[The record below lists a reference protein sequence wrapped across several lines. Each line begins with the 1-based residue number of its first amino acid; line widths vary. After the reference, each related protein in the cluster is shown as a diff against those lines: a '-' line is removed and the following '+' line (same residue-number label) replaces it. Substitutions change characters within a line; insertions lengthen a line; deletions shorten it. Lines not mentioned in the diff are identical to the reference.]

1 MAMLLKNAVLLDAN
15 YDNVPL
21 DILVEG
27 DKILQVGTGL
37 TAEQEIDLTG
47 YTILPGFIDAH
58 IHVATKEGEFS
69 DEALLAWAENGV
81 TTVRELGMLST
92 MPMEEYAPWI
102 QTQNKRPQAAR
113 LIATGKY
120 IDVAGGYGCGPEPNK
135 VVGNVVEDV
144 AGAEKMVEKA
154 HDLGFPGIKIG
165 IADGMAGAPRMSNE
179 MIAAIGK
186 KCKELGM
193 FTACHIGT
201 SASLMDMVNGGIG
214 EAGHTPN
221 DPMPQELIEK
231 MVTLG
236 VPMDTTIG
244 DPDKAME
251 PPPGMVFP
259 GGPGGVPPMGT
270 QMDPSEADPF
280 GRGRARERTEFS
292 ASVGNGEERT
302 LRGRGGPGGMPGGPG
317 GMDPAK
323 MAEQKKQQNKIMREN
338 LKRFYDAGGK
348 IILGT
353 DLIHSKDFR
362 KDATIPVVEMRQL
375 VESGVPF
382 KETIKAGT
390 ISAAEVVGTAQEEG
404 TIEAGKLANLIAVKG
419 RVDES
424 FQQLKQVAFVMHY
437 GTIIKN
443 LG

>member
-15 YDNVPL
+15 YDNAPL

-47 YTILPGFIDAH
+47 YTVLPGFIDAH
-58 IHVATKEGEFS
+58 IHVATKEGYFP

-92 MPMEEYAPWI
+92 MPMDEYAAWI
-102 QTQNKRPQAAR
+102 QAQNKRPQAAR

-135 VVGNVVEDV
+135 VVGNVVEDI

-165 IADGMAGAPRMSNE
+165 ISDGMAGAPRMSNE

-201 SASLMDMVNGGIG
+201 SASLEDMVNGDIG

-221 DPMPQELIEK
+221 DVMPQGLIEK
-231 MVTLG
+231 MVEKG

-251 PPPGMVFP
+251 PPPGMDFPGGMP
-259 GGPGGVPPMGT
+259 GGPGGMPGGPGGM
-270 QMDPSEADPF
+270 P
-280 GRGRARERTEFS
+280 
-292 ASVGNGEERT
+292 
-302 LRGRGGPGGMPGGPG
+302 GGPGGMPGGPG

-348 IILGT
+348 IVLGT
-353 DLIHSKDFR
+353 DLIHSKDFK

-375 VESGVPF
+375 VESGIPF
-382 KETIKAGT
+382 REAIKAGT